1 MSNYRFIM
9 KTEDNVISNDNG
21 RVVMEDRDVWT
32 KTEYASGDEEYAEG
46 FIDYHKGSE
55 SEQSRVEEASDYNG

>member
-21 RVVMEDRDVWT
+21 RVVMEVRDAWA
-32 KTEYASGDEEYAEG
+32 KTEYASGDEEYSEG

-55 SEQSRVEEASDYNG
+55 SEQSRMEKKSVRL